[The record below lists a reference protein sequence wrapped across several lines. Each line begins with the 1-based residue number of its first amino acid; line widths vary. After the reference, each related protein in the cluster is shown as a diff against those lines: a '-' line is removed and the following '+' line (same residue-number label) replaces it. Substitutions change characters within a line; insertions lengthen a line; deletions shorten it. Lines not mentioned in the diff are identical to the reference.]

1 MVSATVPCA
10 LSSGSRTL
18 PPHSRLATLSG
29 REHRTVAQ
37 NYAVTATPALAP
49 TACAVVEGTP
59 SPGRG
64 AGGEPEAPH
73 AHGTTQHA
81 QLVKAAADRSQ
92 ILPPELP
99 CPVHQQC
106 SNSGGVA
113 SGQSGPLGSIA
124 RDAPLSSPRGGSL
137 PQCTLGPS
145 PTTTCIHH
153 FNPTDLGTTSGNT
166 GNFCPGL
173 SRRAGCAERGWGV
186 CRTPGKALLGR

>member
-49 TACAVVEGTP
+49 MACAVVEGTP

-81 QLVKAAADRSQ
+81 QLVEAAADRSQ
-92 ILPPELP
+92 ILPPGAAMPRTPAVLKLWGCCFRAVWGSGLHSTRCPSELS
-99 CPVHQQC
+99 QR
-106 SNSGGVA
+106 GVPSHSA
-113 SGQSGPLGSIA
+113 PLAHLPQPPAYIISIPLTWVPPLGALGISA
-124 RDAPLSSPRGGSL
+124 LDSAGGQDVLKEGGGSAG
-137 PQCTLGPS
+137 PQER
-145 PTTTCIHH
+145 
-153 FNPTDLGTTSGNT
+153 
-166 GNFCPGL
+166 L
-173 SRRAGCAERGWGV
+173 S
-186 CRTPGKALLGR
+186 